1 MVSILLIRIIVVMS
15 QSAAGEADVSS
26 DGDSKKP
33 KEKDVSILVA
43 DDDPAMRNLVSD
55 ELKDEGYRVVQVSDG
70 LEVLQCLGDVSPDLI
85 ITDLR
90 MPHGGMDVV
99 ARIKE
104 VVPKTPV
111 ILMTAFGDKETES
124 LAYKWGASAYF
135 NKPVRM
141 ADLKDAVRNL
151 LEGDGSLKSSDGGKG
166 SHGK

>member
-1 MVSILLIRIIVVMS
+1 MP
-15 QSAAGEADVSS
+15 S
-26 DGDSKKP
+26 DGDGQKRGR
-33 KEKDVSILVA
+33 KDVSILVA
-43 DDDPAMRNLVSD
+43 DDDPAMRSLVSD

-70 LEVLQCLGDVSPDLI
+70 IEVLECLRDVLPDLI

-90 MPHGGMDVV
+90 MPHGGLDVV

-141 ADLKDAVRNL
+141 ADLKEAVKNL
-151 LEGDGSLKSSDGGKG
+151 LSGDGHVKPTDGGRCN
-166 SHGK
+166 HGG

>member
-1 MVSILLIRIIVVMS
+1 MPSN
-15 QSAAGEADVSS
+15 
-26 DGDSKKP
+26 GDDRKSGG
-33 KEKDVSILVA
+33 KEVSILVA
-43 DDDPAMRNLVSD
+43 DDDSAMRSLVSD
-55 ELKDEGYRVVQVSDG
+55 ELKEEGYYVIQVSDG
-70 LEVLQCLGDVSPDLI
+70 LEVMHCLSEVTPDLV

-124 LAYKWGASAYF
+124 LAYKWGVSAYF

-141 ADLKDAVRNL
+141 ADLKNAVKKL
-151 LEGDGSLKSSDGGKG
+151 LAGDGSKKPTDGGENH
-166 SHGK
+166 HGG

>member
-1 MVSILLIRIIVVMS
+1 M
-15 QSAAGEADVSS
+15 
-26 DGDSKKP
+26 
-33 KEKDVSILVA
+33 SILVA
-43 DDDPAMRNLVSD
+43 DDDSAMRSLVSD

-70 LEVLQCLGDVSPDLI
+70 LEVLHCLSDVSPDLI

-124 LAYKWGASAYF
+124 LAYKWGVSAYF

-141 ADLKDAVRNL
+141 ADLKNAVKNL
-151 LEGDGSLKSSDGGKG
+151 LEGGESSKSADGGRG
-166 SHGK
+166 NHGG

>member
-1 MVSILLIRIIVVMS
+1 MS
-15 QSAAGEADVSS
+15 VLS
-26 DGDSKKP
+26 DGDGQKP
-33 KEKDVSILVA
+33 GRKEVSILVA
-43 DDDPAMRNLVSD
+43 DDDPAMRSLVSD

-70 LEVLQCLGDVSPDLI
+70 LEVLHCLRDVSPDLI

-90 MPHGGMDVV
+90 MPHGGMDVI

-104 VVPKTPV
+104 VAPKTPV

-151 LEGDGSLKSSDGGKG
+151 LESDGHVKPTDGGKDD
-166 SHGK
+166 HGG

>member
-1 MVSILLIRIIVVMS
+1 MS
-15 QSAAGEADVSS
+15 G

-33 KEKDVSILVA
+33 KEKEVSILVA

-55 ELKDEGYRVVQVSDG
+55 ELKDAGYRVVQVSDG
-70 LEVLQCLGDVSPDLI
+70 LEVMHCLRDVSPDLI

-90 MPHGGMDVV
+90 MPHGGMDVI

-141 ADLKDAVRNL
+141 ADLKEAVKNL
-151 LEGDGSLKSSDGGKG
+151 RDRDGQTKWWDGGKG
-166 SHGK
+166 NHGT

>member
-1 MVSILLIRIIVVMS
+1 MGQSLGKEMSVSNE
-15 QSAAGEADVSS
+15 G
-26 DGDSKKP
+26 DGHERGR
-33 KEKDVSILVA
+33 KEVSILVA

-70 LEVLQCLGDVSPDLI
+70 LEVMHCLREVAPDLI

-111 ILMTAFGDKETES
+111 ILMTAFGDRETES

-141 ADLKDAVRNL
+141 ADLKEAVRNL
-151 LEGDGSLKSSDGGKG
+151 LESNGSLKSSDGGKG
-166 SHGK
+166 NHGA

>member
-1 MVSILLIRIIVVMS
+1 M
-15 QSAAGEADVSS
+15 SS

-33 KEKDVSILVA
+33 KEKEVSILVA

-55 ELKDEGYRVVQVSDG
+55 ELKEAGYHVIQVSDG
-70 LEVLQCLGDVSPDLI
+70 LEVLHCVNEASPDLV

-90 MPHGGMDVV
+90 MPHGGMSVV
-99 ARIKE
+99 AGIKAAA
-104 VVPKTPV
+104 PKTPV

-141 ADLKDAVRNL
+141 AELKEAVKNL
-151 LEGDGSLKSSDGGKG
+151 LDSDGQAKPTEGGKDD
-166 SHGK
+166 HGG

>member
-1 MVSILLIRIIVVMS
+1 M
-15 QSAAGEADVSS
+15 SS

-33 KEKDVSILVA
+33 KEEGVSILVA

-55 ELKDEGYRVVQVSDG
+55 ELKDEGYRVFQVSDG
-70 LEVLQCLGDVSPDLI
+70 LEVMHCLRDVSPDLV

-99 ARIKE
+99 ARIKA
-104 VVPKTPV
+104 VAPKTPV

-141 ADLKDAVRNL
+141 AELKEAVKNL
-151 LEGDGSLKSSDGGKG
+151 LDNDGYVKPTDDGGKDD
-166 SHGK
+166 HGG

>member
-1 MVSILLIRIIVVMS
+1 MTSNGHKRR
-15 QSAAGEADVSS
+15 E
-26 DGDSKKP
+26 KKTA
-33 KEKDVSILVA
+33 SILVA
-43 DDDPAMRNLVSD
+43 DDDPAMRSLVSD
-55 ELKDEGYRVVQVSDG
+55 ELKEEGYRIIQVSDG
-70 LEVLQCLGDVSPDLI
+70 LEVLRCLSDVSPDLI

-90 MPHGGMDVV
+90 MPHGGLDVV

-141 ADLKDAVRNL
+141 GELKEAVHNL
-151 LEGDGSLKSSDGGKG
+151 LDGSESKGKG
-166 SHGK
+166 KEAT

>member
-1 MVSILLIRIIVVMS
+1 MP
-15 QSAAGEADVSS
+15 S

-33 KEKDVSILVA
+33 KGKDVSILVA
-43 DDDPAMRNLVSD
+43 DDDPAMRSLVSD
-55 ELKDEGYRVVQVSDG
+55 ELMEEGYRVISVSDG
-70 LEVLQCLGDVSPDLI
+70 LEVMECLSKARPALV

-99 ARIKE
+99 ARIKT

-141 ADLKDAVRNL
+141 GDLKETVRNL
-151 LEGDGSLKSSDGGKG
+151 LKGDGSPKSSDGGK
-166 SHGK
+166 SNHGK

>member
-1 MVSILLIRIIVVMS
+1 MS
-15 QSAAGEADVSS
+15 SEGDGHKAG
-26 DGDSKKP
+26 G
-33 KEKDVSILVA
+33 KEVSILVA

-55 ELKDEGYRVVQVSDG
+55 ELKEEGYRVVQVSDG
-70 LEVLQCLGDVSPDLI
+70 LEVMHCLRDVSPDLI

-141 ADLKDAVRNL
+141 ADLKEAVRNL
-151 LEGDGSLKSSDGGKG
+151 LEGDGSSKSSNGGKG
-166 SHGK
+166 NHGK

>member
-1 MVSILLIRIIVVMS
+1 MS
-15 QSAAGEADVSS
+15 QSGAGEANVLSG

-33 KEKDVSILVA
+33 KEKEVSILVA
-43 DDDPAMRNLVSD
+43 DDDPAMRSLVSD
-55 ELKDEGYRVVQVSDG
+55 ELKDAGYRVVQVSDG
-70 LEVLQCLGDVSPDLI
+70 LEVMHCLRDVSPDLI

-90 MPHGGMDVV
+90 MPHGGMDVI

-141 ADLKDAVRNL
+141 ADLKEAVKNL
-151 LEGDGSLKSSDGGKG
+151 LDSDGHTKSSDGGRCN
-166 SHGK
+166 HG

>member
-1 MVSILLIRIIVVMS
+1 ML
-15 QSAAGEADVSS
+15 S

-33 KEKDVSILVA
+33 KEKGVSILVA
-43 DDDPAMRNLVSD
+43 DDDPAMRSLVSD

-70 LEVLQCLGDVSPDLI
+70 LEVLHCLGDVLPDLI

-90 MPHGGMDVV
+90 MPHGGLDVV

-141 ADLKDAVRNL
+141 ADLKEAVKNL
-151 LEGDGSLKSSDGGKG
+151 LDSDGHTKSSNGGRCN
-166 SHGK
+166 HG

>member
-1 MVSILLIRIIVVMS
+1 MS
-15 QSAAGEADVSS
+15 QSGAGEADVLS

-70 LEVLQCLGDVSPDLI
+70 LEVMRCLRDVSPDLI

-104 VVPKTPV
+104 VAPKTPV

-141 ADLKDAVRNL
+141 AELKEAVKNL
-151 LEGDGSLKSSDGGKG
+151 LDNDGHTKSSDGGKCN
-166 SHGK
+166 HG